1 MIAFTVTYRNVPSEA
16 CAFLKA
22 QASAFIDLMLVR
34 TLSSTLFLALIIL
47 FIPLT
52 FDIGGRDAGL
62 AYSLSLSSFY
72 FALSLLR
79 IATPSTSRF
88 RAALINLARAGQ
100 WLVIP
105 GLSIWA
111 LGKFSIDGETGATWV
126 ERTFYLRKELHK
138 DNTPIWTWL
147 FGQGGVAETIVIGS
161 WDKILRWSSPVF
173 QLLEGFCSLLV
184 IQATGQLTRWL
195 VNRSDRSDAWMLTL
209 IVSAAAT
216 TSSSIYFLWR
226 VLQFPDV
233 DHLDSTLIGIAIASA
248 IFLCSYG
255 VVSGRGTAVESSLLF
270 AYIVLCIYQIFTDY
284 KPSDPGHV
292 DAAPTPEFPPF
303 PPIIM
308 SSYTAIMHALSAL
321 PGGIAD
327 TLQFTA
333 AAFKAVTPSVL
344 VSLGYRLFV
353 FYASTRIIP
362 AINESGA
369 RGLSMEPSLE
379 DSNAGTQFLAFLSWF
394 SPSILIAVYTSLL
407 MQHFA
412 TTMGGYTPGLTE
424 TLSSWWSGNGQPGMD
439 GNLWKW
445 INLVG
450 TMALYAIE
458 LWLGDEDNIG
468 SQHWKVD

>member
-1 MIAFTVTYRNVPSEA
+1 
-16 CAFLKA
+16 
-22 QASAFIDLMLVR
+22 MLIR
-34 TLSSTLFLALIIL
+34 ALSSTLFLALIIL

-72 FALSLLR
+72 FVLSILR
-79 IATPSTSRF
+79 IITPAESRL
-88 RAALINLARAGQ
+88 RKTLVNLTRTAQ

-111 LGKFSIDGETGATWV
+111 LGKFSIDGETGASWV
-126 ERTFYLRKELHK
+126 ERTFRLRKELHSESTSTW
-138 DNTPIWTWL
+138 NWL
-147 FGQGGVAETIVIGS
+147 FGPGGLGETIAIGS

-195 VNRSDRSDAWMLTL
+195 VNRSERSDVWLLTL

-216 TSSSIYFLWR
+216 TSSSVYFLWR

-233 DHLDSTLIGIAIASA
+233 DHLDSTLIGVAIASA
-248 IFLCSYG
+248 IFLCGYG

-284 KPSDPGHV
+284 KPTDPEQV
-292 DAAPTPEFPPF
+292 TAPPTPAFPPL
-303 PPIIM
+303 PPVIM
-308 SSYTAIMHALSAL
+308 SSFSAVMQLISAL
-321 PGGIAD
+321 PGGIVD

-369 RGLSMEPSLE
+369 RGLSIEPSLE
-379 DSNAGTQFLAFLSWF
+379 DTHAGNQFLAFLSWF
-394 SPSILIAVYTSLL
+394 SPSIMIAVYTSLL

-412 TTMGGYTPGLTE
+412 TTMGGYAPGLTE
-424 TLSSWWSGNGQPGMD
+424 TISSWWSGDGLPGTD
-439 GNLWKW
+439 GNVWKW

-450 TMALYAIE
+450 TMALYAVE

-468 SQHWKVD
+468 SEHWKVD

>member
-1 MIAFTVTYRNVPSEA
+1 
-16 CAFLKA
+16 
-22 QASAFIDLMLVR
+22 MLVR
-34 TLSSTLFLALIIL
+34 ALSSTLFLALIIL

-72 FALSLLR
+72 FVLSILR
-79 IATPSTSRF
+79 ISTPDSSRF
-88 RAALINLARAGQ
+88 RRTVINAARAVQ

-111 LGKFSIDGETGATWV
+111 LGKFSIDGETGASWV
-126 ERTFYLRKELHK
+126 ERTFNLRKELHHS
-138 DNTPIWTWL
+138 DTSTWNWL
-147 FGQGGVAETIVIGS
+147 FGTGGVAETVAIGS

-184 IQATGQLTRWL
+184 IQATGQLTKWL
-195 VNRSDRSDAWMLTL
+195 VNRSERSDAWMLTL

-216 TSSSIYFLWR
+216 TSSSVYFLWR

-248 IFLCSYG
+248 IFLCGYG

-284 KPSDPGHV
+284 KPSHPET
-292 DAAPTPEFPPF
+292 ASAPPTPAFPPF

-308 SSYTAIMHALSAL
+308 SSYDAIMQAITAL
-321 PGGIAD
+321 PGNILD

-333 AAFKAVTPSVL
+333 AAFSAVTPSVL

-369 RGLSMEPSLE
+369 GGLSLEPTLE
-379 DSNAGTQFLAFLSWF
+379 DTHAGNQFLAFLSWF

-424 TLSSWWSGNGQPGMD
+424 TITSWWSGDGQPGMD

-445 INLVG
+445 INLVA
-450 TMALYAIE
+450 TMLLYAVE
-458 LWLGDEDNIG
+458 LRLGDEDNIG
-468 SQHWKVD
+468 TDHWKVD